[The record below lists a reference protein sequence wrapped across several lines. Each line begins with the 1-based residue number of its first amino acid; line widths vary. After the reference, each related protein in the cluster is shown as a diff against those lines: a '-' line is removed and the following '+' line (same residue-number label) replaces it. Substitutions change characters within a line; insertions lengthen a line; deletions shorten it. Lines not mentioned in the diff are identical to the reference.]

1 MPPGLAAGSQTCN
14 AQATGDD
21 SDDLTKS
28 KKLVIYRIYARNSKI
43 CTASLILL

>member
-14 AQATGDD
+14 AQAAGDD

-28 KKLVIYRIYARNSKI
+28 EKLVIYAYTPVIQRFVQLR
-43 CTASLILL
+43 

>member
-1 MPPGLAAGSQTCN
+1 MPPGLAAGCQTCN

-28 KKLVIYRIYARNSKI
+28 KKLVIYRTYARNSNI
-43 CTASLILL
+43 FTASLILL